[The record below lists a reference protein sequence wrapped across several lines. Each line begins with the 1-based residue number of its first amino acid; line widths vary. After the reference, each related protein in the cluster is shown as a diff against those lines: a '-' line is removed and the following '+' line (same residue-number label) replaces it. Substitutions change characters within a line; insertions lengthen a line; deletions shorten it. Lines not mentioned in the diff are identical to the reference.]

1 MKNAQNVYKQLRES
15 LDANGIHYDCNDSE
29 MNVWFVARGSE
40 RRILVDIYVDSDMQ
54 YIKYNSPF
62 EFSIPSEIRG
72 EVAIAINKLNFSI
85 VNGHLMFNY
94 DSGQL
99 SFVLES
105 YFVDS
110 ILSDSTFKYLL
121 GTVFSTVNNLS
132 NKFYLLSEGKI
143 TVDQLL
149 KDVLGE

>member
-1 MKNAQNVYKQLRES
+1 M
-15 LDANGIHYDCNDSE
+15 
-29 MNVWFVARGSE
+29 
-40 RRILVDIYVDSDMQ
+40 
-54 YIKYNSPF
+54 
-62 EFSIPSEIRG
+62 
-72 EVAIAINKLNFSI
+72 AIAINKLNFGI
-85 VNGHLMFNY
+85 VNGHLMFSY

-110 ILSDSTFKYLL
+110 TLSDSMFKYLL